1 MLESWLL
8 FGIVG
13 NVLSTVCCVLGNKY
27 LSTELGFE
35 FMMTLSGIHFLL
47 TAIGTRVIA
56 KVAKVKR
63 TPNPPGVLEILPL
76 CIFTTG
82 SVGLMNLNLLH
93 NSVGFYMLSKLCC
106 IPCTLVLEWY
116 LSKKQTSWAIKGA
129 LLIVLTG
136 VGIATVTDVQCNL
149 TGSLF
154 AVAAVLVTALCQI
167 STVHTIKRLGILP
180 LQLLLETSPIQA
192 LLYILLA
199 PMFDNWG
206 ISASGLA
213 PLAAGTVFSFHYT
226 PAVLLF
232 IFLTSAFGLG
242 VNVTN
247 FFVLA
252 KTSPVTYQVVG
263 HLKTCVILVFGFV
276 FLHQPVVWRNVA
288 GIAVALL
295 GMFVYS
301 YVKLEESSKAEK
313 KA

>member
-116 LSKKQTSWAIKGA
+116 LSKKTNVLGHKGRFTNCSDRRWDSYRHRCA
-129 LLIVLTG
+129 
-136 VGIATVTDVQCNL
+136 VQ
-149 TGSLF
+149 S
-154 AVAAVLVTALCQI
+154 
-167 STVHTIKRLGILP
+167 
-180 LQLLLETSPIQA
+180 
-192 LLYILLA
+192 
-199 PMFDNWG
+199 DG
-206 ISASGLA
+206 ISVCRCCCPRHRPLSNINRPHNQAIRYSPPSTSSRNLA
-213 PLAAGTVFSFHYT
+213 DPSPPLH
-226 PAVLLF
+226 
-232 IFLTSAFGLG
+232 
-242 VNVTN
+242 
-247 FFVLA
+247 
-252 KTSPVTYQVVG
+252 SPRPDV
-263 HLKTCVILVFGFV
+263 
-276 FLHQPVVWRNVA
+276 
-288 GIAVALL
+288 
-295 GMFVYS
+295 
-301 YVKLEESSKAEK
+301 
-313 KA
+313 